1 MQDTKIMPRNIAP
14 NKALS
19 GAELAQKLQL
29 NPEDEFKAWRKLYK
43 YLNNQGIKLG
53 AEDIIYES
61 IEVQAVEH
69 YANNGNVR
77 IANAARTFAKERDIF
92 LEDYSLLQET
102 PSTSAHQPNPKKPAP
117 PANTAPKSPKSAPLA
132 PEVAEKATPP
142 IQLHGVAY
150 LITLMLAGVVFVGF
164 DGFSAAMIVIQT
176 YADMPEDGNRL
187 HAISEA
193 VQGLGSNPVLLYAVI
208 MAILMGIAIGYIT
221 IVTIVKWQ
229 GDQEYKNA
237 LKALFSVFQFVL
249 HLFAMPEK
257 NAGMIILSVGLTLAT
272 FGVTVAL
279 DNAIN
284 GKA

>member
-1 MQDTKIMPRNIAP
+1 MQDTKIMPP
-14 NKALS
+14 NVALN

-43 YLNNQGIKLG
+43 YLNAQGIKMS
-53 AEDIIYES
+53 AEDTIYES
-61 IEVQAVEH
+61 VEAQIVQH
-69 YANNGNVR
+69 YASNRNVR
-77 IANAARTFAKERDIF
+77 IANAARIFAKERDIF
-92 LEDYSLLQET
+92 LEDYSLQKDA
-102 PSTSAHQPNPKKPAP
+102 PSKPAP
-117 PANTAPKSPKSAPLA
+117 QPTPEKPKTSVKSTPEPLKGTPLA
-132 PEVAEKATPP
+132 ATIAEKPTP
-142 IQLHGVAY
+142 IQLHGIVY
-150 LITLMLAGVVFVGF
+150 LISLMLAGVVFVGF

-176 YADMPEDGNRL
+176 YADIPEDGNRL
-187 HAISEA
+187 HAISQA
-193 VQGLGSNPVLLYAVI
+193 VQSLGNNPVLLYAVI

-221 IVTIVKWQ
+221 IVTIVKWE

-249 HLFAMPEK
+249 HVFAMPEK

>member
-1 MQDTKIMPRNIAP
+1 MQDTKIMPP
-14 NKALS
+14 NVALN

-43 YLNNQGIKLG
+43 YLNAQGIKLG
-53 AEDIIYES
+53 AEDTIYEEV
-61 IEVQAVEH
+61 EVQVVQH
-69 YANNGNVR
+69 YASNRNVR
-77 IANAARTFAKERDIF
+77 IANAARRFAKERDIF
-92 LEDYSLLQET
+92 LEDYSLMEDT
-102 PSTSAHQPNPKKPAP
+102 PSKPAP
-117 PANTAPKSPKSAPLA
+117 QPKPAHEKPTPSVNSTPEPPKSAPLA
-132 PEVAEKATPP
+132 PKVAEKATPP
-142 IQLHGVAY
+142 IELHGMAY
-150 LITLMLAGVVFVGF
+150 LVTLMLAGVVFVGF

-193 VQGLGSNPVLLYAVI
+193 VQGLGNNPVLLYAVI

-237 LKALFSVFQFVL
+237 LKGLFSVFQFVL
-249 HLFAMPEK
+249 HVFAMPEK

>member
-1 MQDTKIMPRNIAP
+1 MQDTKIMPP
-14 NKALS
+14 NVALN

-43 YLNNQGIKLG
+43 YLNAQGIKMS
-53 AEDIIYES
+53 AEDTIYETVEAQ
-61 IEVQAVEH
+61 IVQH
-69 YANNGNVR
+69 YASNRNVR
-77 IANAARTFAKERDIF
+77 IANAARIFAKERDIF
-92 LEDYSLLQET
+92 LEDYSLQKDA
-102 PSTSAHQPNPKKPAP
+102 PSKPAP
-117 PANTAPKSPKSAPLA
+117 QPKPAPEKPKTSVKSTPELLKGAPLA
-132 PEVAEKATPP
+132 ATIAEKPTP
-142 IQLHGVAY
+142 IQLHGIVY
-150 LITLMLAGVVFVGF
+150 LISLMLAGVVFVGF

-176 YADMPEDGNRL
+176 YADIPEDGNRL
-187 HAISEA
+187 HAISQA
-193 VQGLGSNPVLLYAVI
+193 VQSLGSNPVLLYAVI

-221 IVTIVKWQ
+221 IVTIVKWE

-249 HLFAMPEK
+249 HVFAMPEK

>member
-1 MQDTKIMPRNIAP
+1 MQDTKIMPP
-14 NKALS
+14 NVALN

-43 YLNNQGIKLG
+43 YLNAQGIKLS
-53 AEDIIYES
+53 AEDTIYES
-61 IEVQAVEH
+61 VEVQVVQH
-69 YANNGNVR
+69 YANNRNVH
-77 IANAARTFAKERDIF
+77 IANAARRFAKERGIF
-92 LEDYSLLQET
+92 LEDYSLLNDT
-102 PSTSAHQPNPKKPAP
+102 PSKPAP
-117 PANTAPKSPKSAPLA
+117 QPKPAPEPPSPQAKSTPEPPKSTS
-132 PEVAEKATPP
+132 VASTVAQNATPP
-142 IQLHGVAY
+142 IELHGIPY

-176 YADMPEDGNRL
+176 YADMPEEGNRL

-193 VQGLGSNPVLLYAVI
+193 VQGLGNNPVLLYAVV

-229 GDQEYKNA
+229 GDEDYKNA